1 MANHIYTIE
10 IGNART
16 HYLWRSGY
24 LQTVGGIRVENEPIY
39 LGENPE
45 IIIPAGDTIAIY
57 EYRSMVS
64 FTNEELGAVPT
75 IASITKAFSI
85 MLNRAVDPAGLQ
97 HYTQPSYTNLQ
108 SVIVEIGFSDEY
120 RLITPRV
127 YGYPMQLNNLDGTI
141 VARMDDYENYINSQ
155 PDLLDYYNNP
165 ANNWG
170 YDWGAAVEPV
180 QSRSKAEFGESHFA
194 VAGSLYGN
202 TLLSYTSNEAK
213 SVSYQPSNGL
223 FLQGT
228 NIISIVDSASNTLSS
243 RQTSIEQIRSKMNE
257 VINQGNQS
265 VSIGTEPTDPKSGDT
280 WFDGNSLKI
289 YIGLELSTEDGNST
303 ISTED
308 GFQDLD
314 LELAS
319 PWLELG
325 GSISSSSTE
334 SLAPTASIVPYAGS
348 SAPTGYLLCDGAA
361 KSRTTYATLYAAL
374 GGADSPYGQGDGSTT
389 FNIPDLQGRVIAGH
403 GGTLLSG
410 SADAIGATNAHST
423 KTHTLSI
430 AEMPAHDHTYNRTTN
445 VTAGGPAAIED
456 GPVVGAATSSSTGG
470 GGAHNNVQPTII
482 LNYIIK
488 T

>member
-10 IGNART
+10 IGDART

-24 LQTVGGIRVENEPIY
+24 LESVGGIRVENEPIY
-39 LGENPE
+39 LGETPE

-75 IASITKAFSI
+75 IASITKAYSI
-85 MLNRAVDPAGLQ
+85 MLNRAVDSNGLQ
-97 HYTQPSYTNLQ
+97 NYTLPSYTNLQ
-108 SVIVEIGFSDEY
+108 SVIVSIGYSDEY
-120 RLITPRV
+120 RLGTLRG

-155 PDLLDYYNNP
+155 PNLLDYYNNP

-170 YDWGAAVEPV
+170 YVWGAAVEPV
-180 QSRSKAEFGESHFA
+180 QSRSKAAFGESHFA
-194 VAGSLYGN
+194 VAGSMYGN
-202 TLLSYTSNEAK
+202 TLLSHTFNEAK
-213 SVSYQPSNGL
+213 SVSYQPSDGL

-308 GFQDLD
+308 GVQDLD

-325 GSISSSSTE
+325 GVSSSISSSSI
-334 SLAPTASIVPYAGS
+334 APAGS
-348 SAPTGYLLCDGAA
+348 QGDLWYDSANLALNVFNGSTWEAVAAGDKWSSGWVSEGVSNGASLTFDHNLGSEDYISQIYMAKDAFGTDAVSVSNVIHRVEAPNDHQFGAQIYNATSTSLKVALAQEGWVGSRDPVGTQPSITGNWG
-361 KSRTTYATLYAAL
+361 TTY
-374 GGADSPYGQGDGSTT
+374 
-389 FNIPDLQGRVIAGH
+389 
-403 GGTLLSG
+403 
-410 SADAIGATNAHST
+410 
-423 KTHTLSI
+423 THI
-430 AEMPAHDHTYNRTTN
+430 K
-445 VTAGGPAAIED
+445 
-456 GPVVGAATSSSTGG
+456 VVVRS
-470 GGAHNNVQPTII
+470 
-482 LNYIIK
+482 
-488 T
+488 